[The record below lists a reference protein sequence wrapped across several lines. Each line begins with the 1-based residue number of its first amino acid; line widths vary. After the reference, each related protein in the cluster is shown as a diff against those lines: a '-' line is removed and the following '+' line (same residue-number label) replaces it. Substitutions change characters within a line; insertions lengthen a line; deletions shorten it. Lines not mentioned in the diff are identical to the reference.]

1 MPRLLFVYLIKR
13 VAIAAFVVESALCV
27 PVVLSYLLGQLPAA
41 AVRGGLVWPAIVGVT
56 PTVAYVAL
64 PMAVGVATAMTFAS
78 MASESLISVLYAL
91 RLSVWAICRPTLVL
105 ALLSVGVGL
114 ALANFIAPQYQG
126 SMQDV
131 LNVVRN
137 SLNHRM
143 LEPAHF
149 YTFENGAK
157 TLYLER
163 WETPDI
169 AVNLF
174 VRQLSVEKMQEQ
186 TITAARAEF
195 RRNESGVVVALTKGS
210 IQTRPIDTSDVRIAA
225 FDEYAIAL
233 PMQGSGGL
241 PPRSWHGVYELP
253 AKEFMAQFAAARADP
268 RVLAEWTTEAAMRI
282 GVPLLTSGALAARH
296 GACAQLRQ
304 YHRPARGWRRADDHR
319 HSGRAYSVSRRVAV
333 AVAGGRA
340 LRGAGRGDG
349 AAGNSGF
356 GLADRAAELR
366 AARQAHRRRRGVA
379 LFGAERRSR
388 RALRVTLSAARA
400 RTWVQMT
407 STMTDL

>member
-105 ALLSVGVGL
+105 ALLSVGAGL

-174 VRQLSVEKMQEQ
+174 VRQISVEKMQEQ

-233 PMQGSGGL
+233 PMQGNGGL

-253 AKEFMAQFAAARADP
+253 AKEFMAQFAVARADS

-282 GVPLLTSGALAARH
+282 GVPLLTLGHSLLAMALVLNF
-296 GACAQLRQ
+296 GNIT
-304 YHRPARGWRRADDHR
+304 
-319 HSGRAYSVSRRVAV
+319 GR
-333 AVAGGRA
+333 
-340 LRGAGRGDG
+340 RGAGGALTIIAIPAAHILFLVALQSLLRADARFVVLLAAMALLEILGSAWLIARLNYGPRARLIAAG
-349 AAGNSGF
+349 AASPYSAPND
-356 GLADRAAELR
+356 GLAAPYA
-366 AARQAHRRRRGVA
+366 
-379 LFGAERRSR
+379 
-388 RALRVTLSAARA
+388 
-400 RTWVQMT
+400 
-407 STMTDL
+407 

>member
-1 MPRLLFVYLIKR
+1 MPRLLFLYLIKR
-13 VAIAAFVVESALCV
+13 VALAAFVVESALCV

-105 ALLSVGVGL
+105 ALLSVGAGL

-174 VRQLSVEKMQEQ
+174 VRQISVEKMQEQ

-210 IQTRPIDTSDVRIAA
+210 IQTRPLDGGDVRLST

-253 AKEFMAQFAAARADP
+253 AGEFMARRGDARADS
-268 RVLAEWTTEAAMRI
+268 RLLAEWTTEAAMLM
-282 GVPLLTSGALAARH
+282 GVPLLTLGHTLLAIALVLSF
-296 GACAQLRQ
+296 GNIT
-304 YHRPARGWRRADDHR
+304 
-319 HSGRAYSVSRRVAV
+319 GR
-333 AVAGGRA
+333 
-340 LRGAGRGDG
+340 RGAGGALTIVAIPATHIVFLVTLQSLMRADARFILVLAAMALLEILGSAWLIARLNYGPRPKPLAAG
-349 AAGNSGF
+349 AAPGYD
-356 GLADRAAELR
+356 GLAAPYA
-366 AARQAHRRRRGVA
+366 
-379 LFGAERRSR
+379 
-388 RALRVTLSAARA
+388 
-400 RTWVQMT
+400 
-407 STMTDL
+407 